1 MSIRTVTS
9 VAYFGIHG
17 YAEKYDCDE
26 NSIVRNRNRMQ
37 NISTMSQ
44 NKTDSSTDCENAQL

>member
-1 MSIRTVTS
+1 MSTRTVTS

-26 NSIVRNRNRMQ
+26 NSNCQ
-37 NISTMSQ
+37 
-44 NKTDSSTDCENAQL
+44 KWNAKYKYNESKYDRLAH